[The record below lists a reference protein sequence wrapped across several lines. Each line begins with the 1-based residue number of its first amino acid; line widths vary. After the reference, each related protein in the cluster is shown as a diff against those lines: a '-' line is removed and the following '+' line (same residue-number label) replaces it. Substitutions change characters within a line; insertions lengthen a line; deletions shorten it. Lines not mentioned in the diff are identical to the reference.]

1 MKIADI
7 NRKYTEIVSNY
18 ISRGYT
24 INPGTM
30 SGSQGEVA
38 HTDLTNGNEIVRV
51 LIDSF
56 IDCDGTALDGYEII
70 VGISTDY
77 VNPNAYGYDTIW
89 NNRLNV
95 VDRHKFYSVSV
106 SDYPNEKSFFGTK
119 EDAQKASDKLHE
131 RRLAKLDASKTVH
144 FTGKALK
151 IAESVVKR
159 NLGIKNVSKSKLEV
173 FKTFENGKNRYFVQ
187 YRSTVIEFH

>member
-7 NRKYTEIVSNY
+7 NRKYTEIVSDY
-18 ISRGYT
+18 IRRGYT

-56 IDCDGTALDGYEII
+56 IDFDGTALDGYEII

-77 VNPNAYGYDTIW
+77 VEPNAYGYDTIW

-95 VDRHKFYSVSV
+95 VDRHKFYSVT
-106 SDYPNEKSFFGTK
+106 NEKSFFGTK
-119 EDAQKASDKLHE
+119 EDAQKARDKRRE
-131 RRLAKLDASKTVH
+131 RRLAKLDANKTVH

-159 NLGIKNVSKSKLEV
+159 NLGIKNVSKSKLGI
-173 FKTFENGKNRYFVQ
+173 FKTFENGNSRYFVQ
-187 YRSTVIEFH
+187 YRSTVIELH